1 MMTPSRQHPG
11 TPDRPKGRPQDDRA
25 RPRREDT
32 DRSELSQLTGDH
44 ARDRVFA
51 RLAEHAAALPDLDH
65 RGLDDTGL
73 SPLDGAF
80 AHAVYEAA
88 VSRWIT
94 LDTLFRRGL
103 RDSWQRLDP
112 EVVAALIGASAQM
125 IFLDRVPPHAAVDH
139 AVEWARRSGQ
149 DRGAGLVNGVLRRV
163 AELRGAEAIKR
174 SAYSGGAEEVPLA
187 SGESLVL
194 LREVFPSDPVRRLS
208 LATGHPPDEVAVWV
222 KAHGFEAARRVAL
235 HGVTK
240 PPIIVTDPAH
250 SEHRASSFPEHASLA
265 RHRSPNHR
273 LFIGHAAEL
282 GGFLREHPH
291 LVVQDPASSRPVA
304 SIVGHV
310 APQSILD
317 LCAGRGTKTRQLAAL
332 FPEAHV
338 VATDIDNDR
347 RGSLSASF
355 PGNDRVRVVG
365 HAEALASSYD
375 LILLD
380 VPCSN
385 SGTLARRPEAR
396 VRLSMAQVE
405 RLTALQRD
413 LLKTGA
419 SHLNPGG
426 TILYATCSIDPR
438 ENAEMSRAASKHLG
452 LKLLAEE
459 LTLPAGIPGDEP
471 AAYHDGSYY
480 ARLSTTK
487 V

>member
-1 MMTPSRQHPG
+1 MTASRHHHARHGHPSGDGHSPH
-11 TPDRPKGRPQDDRA
+11 RA
-25 RPRREDT
+25 RREDT
-32 DRSELSQLTGDH
+32 DRSDLAQLTGDD

-65 RGLDDTGL
+65 RGLNDSGL
-73 SPLDGAF
+73 SALDGAF

-139 AVEWARRSGQ
+139 AVEWVRRSGQ

-174 SAYSGGAEEVPLA
+174 PTYTGGAEEIPLA
-187 SGESLVL
+187 SGEALVL
-194 LREVFPSDPVRRLS
+194 LREVFPPDPVRRLS
-208 LATGHPPDEVAVWV
+208 LATGHPPDEVAGWV
-222 KAHGFEAARRVAL
+222 KAHGFDAARRVAL

-240 PPIIVTDPAH
+240 PPIILTDPAH
-250 SEHRASSFPEHASLA
+250 SSTNPGAFPEHPALA
-265 RHRSPNHR
+265 RHHSPNHR
-273 LFIGHAAEL
+273 LFIAHAAEL
-282 GGFLREHPH
+282 GAFLREHPT
-291 LVVQDPASSRPVA
+291 LIVQDPASSRPVA
-304 SIVGHV
+304 SLVGHIS
-310 APQSILD
+310 PRTILD

-332 FPEAHV
+332 FPDAIV
-338 VATDIDNDR
+338 VATDIDNER
-347 RGSLSASF
+347 RGSLSAAFS
-355 PGNDRVRVVG
+355 GNDRVRIVG
-365 HAEALASSYD
+365 HAEALNSTYD

-413 LLKTGA
+413 LLKAGA
-419 SHLNPGG
+419 AHLEPGG
-426 TILYATCSIDPR
+426 TLLYATCSIDPR
-438 ENAEMSRAASKHLG
+438 ENADMARAASKHLA

-471 AAYHDGSYY
+471 AAYHDGSYF
-480 ARLSTTK
+480 ARLTN
-487 V
+487 